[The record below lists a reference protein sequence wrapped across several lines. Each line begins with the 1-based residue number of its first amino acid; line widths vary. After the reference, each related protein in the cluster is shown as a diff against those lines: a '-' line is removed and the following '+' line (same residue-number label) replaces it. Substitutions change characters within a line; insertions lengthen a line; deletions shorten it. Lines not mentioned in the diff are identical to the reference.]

1 MQNTPW
7 MERSLAFDFSQ
18 ARLALKFDDP
28 QWHGL
33 THGGLSCAD
42 FLVEWD
48 DQLWLIE
55 IKDPESAPENHR
67 DTAIRKFTA
76 ALDRKTLITQ
86 QLAPTL
92 RDSLFYLWFDGWQ
105 LSKPIQYLVVIG
117 LESMSPQNLSV
128 LRNTFL
134 RETWLQGPTARGW
147 KQPLNV
153 SVNFLTVSAWNAL
166 FPHCPITRISEN

>member
-48 DQLWLIE
+48 DQL
-55 IKDPESAPENHR
+55 
-67 DTAIRKFTA
+67 
-76 ALDRKTLITQ
+76 
-86 QLAPTL
+86 
-92 RDSLFYLWFDGWQ
+92 
-105 LSKPIQYLVVIG
+105 
-117 LESMSPQNLSV
+117 
-128 LRNTFL
+128 
-134 RETWLQGPTARGW
+134 
-147 KQPLNV
+147 
-153 SVNFLTVSAWNAL
+153 
-166 FPHCPITRISEN
+166 